1 METFPRN
8 VRLRL
13 VLGILTIGAA
23 GFGLGTAAAKIANA
37 LGF

>member
-23 GFGLGTAAAKIANA
+23 GFCFCTAAAQIANA